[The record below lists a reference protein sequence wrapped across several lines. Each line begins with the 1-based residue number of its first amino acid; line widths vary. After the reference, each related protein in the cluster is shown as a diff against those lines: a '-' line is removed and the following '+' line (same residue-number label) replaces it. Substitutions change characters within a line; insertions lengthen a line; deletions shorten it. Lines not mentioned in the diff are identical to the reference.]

1 MSDVACVSFVNTF
14 CVCACVCVQMSLC
27 GCCVVY
33 SVMLYG
39 LFGACCL
46 VLVCVCVCWC
56 ACVRVF
62 RFLIYCVM
70 LYDVLFVCGCGVC
83 VFVCGYV
90 NMFVC
95 FIRDV
100 LCDVV

>member
-1 MSDVACVSFVNTF
+1 MVCLVRVVLCSCVF
-14 CVCACVCVQMSLC
+14 VCV
-27 GCCVVY
+27 GVHV
-33 SVMLYG
+33 
-39 LFGACCL
+39 F
-46 VLVCVCVCWC
+46 VCFV
-56 ACVRVF
+56 
-62 RFLIYCVM
+62 FLIYCVM